1 MFKKLLIILCVI
13 VGFIYP
19 FIISAGIKYNF
30 LDFLL
35 PAIAFIFAIRLLLT
49 YKQKSQFGFFS
60 IISII
65 CAVILCI
72 VSWIFKSNNLVLYY
86 PVFVNILL
94 EIVFFSS
101 LFSEKSIVTR
111 LALLTHKELPPYAI
125 KYTINVTKVWCAFFL
140 LNGAFS
146 LFTVLHGD
154 IELWT
159 IYNGFISYVLIGIV
173 GIIEYAFRIIVR
185 KRHER

>member
-13 VGFIYP
+13 VGFVYP

-30 LDFLL
+30 LNYLL
-35 PAIAFIFAIRLLLT
+35 PAIALIFAIRLFLT
-49 YKQKSQFGFFS
+49 HKQKSQFGFFS
-60 IISII
+60 VISII

-72 VSWIFKSNNLVLYY
+72 VSWIFKNNNLVLYY

-101 LFSEKSIVTR
+101 LFGEKSIVTR

-125 KYTINVTKVWCAFFL
+125 KYTVNVTKVWCIFFL
-140 LNGAFS
+140 FNGAFS
-146 LFTVLHGD
+146 LFTVIHEDLN
-154 IELWT
+154 LWT
-159 IYNGFISYVLIGIV
+159 YYNGFISYVLIGIV
-173 GIIEYAFRIIVR
+173 GITEYAVRIIVR